1 MAVQYSNGKIV
12 TNGLVLALNAADR
25 NSYVSGSTTW
35 NDLSGNN
42 NSGSLTN
49 NPGFVTNALTFNGTT
64 NTATF
69 SNIPGPSFSLIS
81 SSFTTE
87 FWVYTT
93 TTGSNQG
100 LISSNQS
107 STNGGLYSFILRGTT
122 IICSFYGTPTYTD
135 VSGGP
140 VITGSWAHYVNT
152 FNYTNQ
158 SASIYING
166 VLTGAGSMAPS
177 PLITSASLLI
187 GRYTF
192 GGGYLTGSMA
202 SARVYNRSL
211 SQAEVLQNYNAQ
223 KSRFNLT

>member
-1 MAVQYSNGKIV
+1 MGVSGGPYVIRDSS
-12 TNGLVLALNAADR
+12 LVLELDASDS

-49 NPGFVTNALTFNGTT
+49 NPGFVTNALTFNGTN
-64 NTATF
+64 NTVAF
-69 SNIPGPSFSLIS
+69 NNIPGPSFSLIS

-87 FWVYTT
+87 FWAYT
-93 TTGSNQG
+93 TTGSAQG
-100 LISSNQS
+100 FISSNQS
-107 STNGGLYSFILRGTT
+107 PTNGGQYSFVVRSNLIY
-122 IICSFYGTPTYTD
+122 CSFYGTPTPTD
-135 VSGGP
+135 VYGGP
-140 VITGSWAHYVNT
+140 VITGSWVHYVNT

-177 PLITSASLLI
+177 PLITSASLLL
-187 GRYTF
+187 GRYLF
-192 GGGYLTGSMA
+192 GGRYLTGSMGL
-202 SARVYNRSL
+202 ARIYNRAL
-211 SQAEVLQNYNAQ
+211 SQAEISQNYNAI

>member
-1 MAVQYSNGKIV
+1 MSFGNGPRVV
-12 TNGLVLALNAADR
+12 TNGLVLSLDAADQ

-35 NDLSGNN
+35 NDLSGNG

-49 NPGFVTNALTFNGTT
+49 NPGFVNNALTFNGTN
-64 NTATF
+64 NTVAF
-69 SNIPGPSFSLIS
+69 NNIPGPSFSLIS

-87 FWVYTT
+87 FWAYT
-93 TTGSNQG
+93 TTGSNQCF
-100 LISSNQS
+100 ISSNQT
-107 STNGGLYSFILRGTT
+107 STNGGQYAFVVRINLIY
-122 IICSFYGTPTYTD
+122 CSFYGTPTYTD
-135 VSGGP
+135 VNATL
-140 VITGSWAHYVNT
+140 ITGSWAHYVNT

>member
-1 MAVQYSNGKIV
+1 MSFGNGPKVV
-12 TNGLVLALNAADR
+12 TNGLVLSLDAADQ

-49 NPGFVTNALTFNGTT
+49 NPGFVNNALTFNGTT

-107 STNGGLYSFILRGTT
+107 STNGGQYSFILRGTT
-122 IICSFYGTPTYTD
+122 IICSFYGTLTYTD

-140 VITGSWAHYVNT
+140 VITGSWVHYVNT
-152 FNYTNQ
+152 FNYANQ
-158 SASIYING
+158 SASIYVNG
-166 VLTGAGSMAPS
+166 VLSGAGSMASS
-177 PLITSASLLI
+177 PLITSASLLL
-187 GRYTF
+187 GRYAF
-192 GGGYLTGSMA
+192 GGGYLTGSMGL
-202 SARVYNRSL
+202 ARIYNRAL
-211 SQAEVLQNYNAQ
+211 SATEITQNYNAI